1 MTSAP
6 PQSSPASRRE
16 VAGTVVAVTGATA
29 GIGRATARLLVSR
42 GARVAL
48 LGRRQ
53 ARLDGLVA
61 ELGGEQVVTLA
72 GDVGDP
78 EVNRTLVAAA
88 VDRFGSLDSLV
99 ANAGIGAYGGI
110 MDLTDDEV
118 TTMSRTNFLGTVW
131 SVRAAVPVM
140 REAGGG
146 DIVILSSVAGLRG
159 GATEAVYAATK
170 FAQVGL
176 AGALDREVRAEGIRV
191 STICPAAVAT
201 EFALGAGRNAGDAWL
216 EDVLSADDVA
226 ETVLATLE
234 QPRRLRT
241 QLWALRSMSEES

>member
-1 MTSAP
+1 M
-6 PQSSPASRRE
+6 
-16 VAGTVVAVTGATA
+16 AVTGATA

-53 ARLDGLVA
+53 ERLDELVE
-61 ELGGEQVVTLA
+61 ELGPEQLVMLS

-88 VDRFGSLDSLV
+88 VERFGRLDSLV

-118 TTMSRTNFLGTVW
+118 TTMSTTNFLGTVW
-131 SVRAAVPVM
+131 SIRAAVPVM

-146 DIVILSSVAGLRG
+146 DVVVVSSVAGLRG

-191 STICPAAVAT
+191 TTICPAAVST

-216 EDVLSADDVA
+216 EGVLSAEDVA